1 MSDGTAADR
10 PLRILG
16 VGRGRSLI
24 FLRWAWALAELGH
37 DVHIVSPVF
46 RDDMPEELSMLT
58 VHDITKL
65 GIGTRIP
72 GLPPHPV
79 RPGDPPARRADSSP
93 TSSTPTTCSRTAT
106 GRPRPT
112 CTRSS

>member
-1 MSDGTAADR
+1 MSEPVVSDR

-46 RDDMPEELSMLT
+46 RDDMPDELSMLT
-58 VHDITKL
+58 THDITKL

-72 GLPPHPV
+72 GL
-79 RPGDPPARRADSSP
+79 RRTQFGPAIRRLGQTSSP
-93 TSSTPTTCSRTAT
+93 TSSMPTTCSRTAT
-106 GRPRPT
+106 GPRRPA